1 MDVVAIIGAVSG
13 CISIVGVIYVLGFKF
28 GKIETEIENIKEK
41 LIDPIEFGQLKNQV
55 DTLYQIFIS
64 QSISKANPHG
74 NPKKIEVEI
83 PDELIKFIKERTLS
97 NLDRDSIDIVKDIFK
112 DLGAKQEPYFINL
125 IKQIAL
131 GRLIEEIR
139 EEVEEIKKERK

>member
-1 MDVVAIIGAVSG
+1 MDIVAIVGAVSG
-13 CISIVGVIYVLGFKF
+13 VISFFGLIYVLGFKF
-28 GKIETEIENIKEK
+28 GKIETEIKNMKEK

-55 DTLYQIFIS
+55 DTLYQIFVS
-64 QSISKANPHG
+64 QSISKANSHG
-74 NPKKIEVEI
+74 NPKKIEIEI
-83 PDELIKFIKERTLS
+83 PDELIEFIKEKTMN

-131 GRLIEEIR
+131 GRLVEEIR
-139 EEVEEIKKERK
+139 EDVEKIQKERK